1 MQALLPG
8 MKAAGFGRIVNMS
21 SRAALGKELRTAY
34 AATKADLIGM
44 TRVWAL
50 ELGPHGITANAIG
63 PRPHPHC
70 AVRPCQPAR
79 RPAHPRHHR
88 GRARQAHWHARR
100 RGPRRQL
107 PAGCAQWFRHGA
119 GSVCL
124 RRHDRGRGGRVSAL
138 FTPFT
143 APPEPALSPVCCVW
157 AHVCPARRI
166 PLNRER
172 QRNNHDHFHTPHLPD
187 RPPQDT
193 LAVLASLA
201 AGTAA
206 LPGAALRRPLIP
218 PKPISIVV
226 PFSAGGTT
234 DILARLVGQY
244 LSTELGQ
251 PVVIEN
257 KAGAGGNIGGQY
269 AAKAAAD
276 GYTLFMGTVGTQ
288 SINASL
294 YKKMPFDPIKDFAP
308 LTRVANVP
316 NLLVANPQQPF
327 KTVPEMIAYAKAN
340 PGKISFGSP
349 GNGASPHLSG
359 ELFNAMAK
367 VELTHIPYKGSAPA
381 VTDLLGNQI
390 AIMFDNLPSVIP
402 HVRSGKLRA
411 IAITT
416 AKRSA
421 RAARCADHRRSRC
434 ARL

>member
-1 MQALLPG
+1 M
-8 MKAAGFGRIVNMS
+8 
-21 SRAALGKELRTAY
+21 
-34 AATKADLIGM
+34 
-44 TRVWAL
+44 
-50 ELGPHGITANAIG
+50 
-63 PRPHPHC
+63 
-70 AVRPCQPAR
+70 
-79 RPAHPRHHR
+79 
-88 GRARQAHWHARR
+88 
-100 RGPRRQL
+100 
-107 PAGCAQWFRHGA
+107 
-119 GSVCL
+119 
-124 RRHDRGRGGRVSAL
+124 SAL
-138 FTPFT
+138 FTPLHRAARTGPFT
-143 APPEPALSPVCCVW
+143 RLLRLGACLPGTADSIEPRKTEETTLTTST
-157 AHVCPARRI
+157 HRTFLTGRRKA
-166 PLNRER
+166 
-172 QRNNHDHFHTPHLPD
+172 
-187 RPPQDT
+187 

-206 LPGAALRRPLIP
+206 LPGAAFAQAAYPA
-218 PKPISIVV
+218 KPISIVV

-340 PGKISFGSP
+340 PGKINFGSP

-390 AIMFDNLPSVIP
+390 AIMFDNMPSVIP

-416 AKRSA
+416 AKRSPELPDVPTIA
-421 RAARCADHRRSRC
+421 EAGVPGYEAMSWFGLLAPAATPAPVLAKLSGALAKVLANPEVKKKIVDQGGEPVNETPAQFAAFIQSESVKWGKVVKSSG
-434 ARL
+434 ASLD